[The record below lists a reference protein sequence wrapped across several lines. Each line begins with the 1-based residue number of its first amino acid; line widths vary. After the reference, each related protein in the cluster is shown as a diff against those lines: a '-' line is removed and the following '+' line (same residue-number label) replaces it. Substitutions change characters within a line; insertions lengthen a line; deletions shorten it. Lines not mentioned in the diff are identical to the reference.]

1 MITDQ
6 MPSALWNVLDG
17 EVLLSTNPVVFGIHS
32 ARSAFLGYGDVIR
45 DRLKKPIASAL
56 LG

>member
-17 EVLLSTNPVVFGIHS
+17 EVLLSANPAVLSIHS
-32 ARSAFLGYGDVIR
+32 TRPAFLGYGDVIR
-45 DRLKKPIASAL
+45 DRL
-56 LG
+56 

>member
-17 EVLLSTNPVVFGIHS
+17 EVLLSTNPVVLSIHN
-32 ARSAFLGYGDVIR
+32 ARPAFLGYGDLIR
-45 DRLKKPIASAL
+45 DRL
-56 LG
+56 

>member
-17 EVLLSTNPVVFGIHS
+17 EVLLSTNPVVLGIHS

-45 DRLKKPIASAL
+45 DRLKKNGCEFARI
-56 LG
+56 